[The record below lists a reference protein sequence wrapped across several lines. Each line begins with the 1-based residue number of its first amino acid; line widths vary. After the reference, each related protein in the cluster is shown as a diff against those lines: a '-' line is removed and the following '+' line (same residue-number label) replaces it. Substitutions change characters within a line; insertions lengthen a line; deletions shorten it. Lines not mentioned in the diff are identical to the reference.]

1 MKGNRVRT
9 VAILGILGVVALAA
23 LAWFLLLSPRLSK
36 ADEVAAQVEQ
46 VETSNLQLRNRV
58 NQARAQVEQAPAAA
72 AEAQELF
79 ATMPRAAELPTVL
92 RQITDAAREAGIGPT
107 AIQVISTTVPV
118 ATGPVAAEG
127 TSGVSIANMD
137 IGITVSG
144 TRGNLLA
151 FLDNLQALD
160 RAFLITSTQVSGAAQ
175 NAEGGDE
182 SLQVQ
187 GSMFVLRSE
196 LPDLVAQVEAL
207 IAEAEATAP
216 AGETAPADG
225 TEPASEPA
233 ATSPAS

>member
-9 VAILGILGVVALAA
+9 VAVVGLVGVLVLVALS
-23 LAWFLLLSPRLSK
+23 WFLVLGPRLSK

-58 NQARAQVEQAPAAA
+58 NQARTQVEQAPAAA

-92 RQITDAAREAGIGPT
+92 RQITDAAQEAGIGPT
-107 AIQVISTTVPV
+107 AVQVISTTVPV
-118 ATGPVAAEG
+118 AAGPVAAEG
-127 TSGVSIANMD
+127 TSGVSIASMD

-144 TRGNLLA
+144 TRESLLG
-151 FLDNLQALD
+151 FLGNLQALD
-160 RAFLITSTQVSGAAQ
+160 RAFLITSTQVSGNQKPEA
-175 NAEGGDE
+175 GGDE

-187 GSMFVLRSE
+187 GTMFVLQSE

-207 IAEAEATAP
+207 IAEADA
-216 AGETAPADG
+216 AG
-225 TEPASEPA
+225 
-233 ATSPAS
+233 

>member
-9 VAILGILGVVALAA
+9 VAILGILGVIALAV

-36 ADEVAAQVEQ
+36 ADEVATQVEQ

-92 RQITDAAREAGIGPT
+92 RQITDAAQQAGIGPT

-118 ATGPVAAEG
+118 AAGPVAAEG

-144 TRGNLLA
+144 TRANLLD

-160 RAFLITSTQVSGAAQ
+160 RAFLITSTQVSAAAQ
-175 NAEGGDE
+175 NVEGGDE

-187 GSMFVLRSE
+187 GSMFVLQSE

-207 IAEAEATAP
+207 IAEADAAAL
-216 AGETAPADG
+216 AGDTPSAD
-225 TEPASEPA
+225 ESAPASEPA
-233 ATSPAS
+233 ASAPSS

>member
-1 MKGNRVRT
+1 VKGNRVRT
-9 VAILGILGVVALAA
+9 VVILGILGVVAMAA

-58 NQARAQVEQAPAAA
+58 NQARAQVENAPEAARQ
-72 AEAQELF
+72 AQELF

-92 RQITDAAREAGIGPT
+92 RQITDAAQEAGIGPT

-144 TRGNLLA
+144 TRPDLLS

-160 RAFLITSTQVSGAAQ
+160 RAFLITSTQVSGAAE

-196 LPDLVAQVEAL
+196 LPDLVAQVEGL
-207 IAEAEATAP
+207 IAEADAT
-216 AGETAPADG
+216 TA
-225 TEPASEPA
+225 AS
-233 ATSPAS
+233 